1 MLRNPVF
8 KLTPFKLT
16 LLNLNEKDYIM
27 PICQFLEHQIAN
39 SDYGFSGLSGS
50 TTQNIETANKYIVNG
65 KFLVLELY
73 FYWNDI
79 NIGDLNINSPRN
91 KFEILSTLIAYTFDI
106 FMLSETKLDDSF
118 YFSAAFNKGFFVPH
132 ILDCNNKG
140 GGKLLDVRET
150 LIILPLKKYSLSSNI
165 EAKFFELNPRRKNG
179 SLLRCSYN
187 PHYSNS
193 RTFKR
198 TYQDYT
204 VLFQNL
210 LQFFANRTL

>member
-1 MLRNPVF
+1 
-8 KLTPFKLT
+8 
-16 LLNLNEKDYIM
+16 
-27 PICQFLEHQIAN
+27 
-39 SDYGFSGLSGS
+39 
-50 TTQNIETANKYIVNG
+50 
-65 KFLVLELY
+65 
-73 FYWNDI
+73 
-79 NIGDLNINSPRN
+79 
-91 KFEILSTLIAYTFDI
+91 
-106 FMLSETKLDDSF
+106 MLSETKLDDSF
-118 YFSAAFNKGFFVPH
+118 YFSTAFNKGFFVPH

-140 GGKLLDVRET
+140 GEKLLDVRET

-198 TYQDYT
+198 TYKDYT